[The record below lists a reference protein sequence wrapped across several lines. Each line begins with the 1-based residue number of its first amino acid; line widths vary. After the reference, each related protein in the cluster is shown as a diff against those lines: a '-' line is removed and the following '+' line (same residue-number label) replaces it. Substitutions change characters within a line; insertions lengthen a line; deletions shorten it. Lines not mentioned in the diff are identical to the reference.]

1 MDTLPR
7 EIIVLICSYLKKESL
22 FISDSSSTDQVLM
35 MASLWVDLSGISK
48 RNTTLSNNNAYY
60 PVNNL
65 YRTSKAFIWM
75 REYEFI
81 DIHSIDVRVRDI
93 NGSVQNMISMYNS
106 CLLSY
111 KIGDNSNIYHY
122 SNYRRRTINGIE
134 YSDNYNITICERI
147 NRECKCYTCEQLNAI
162 QAQIFSA
169 DPLIARISAE
179 TAFGRTCDKNTDGRI
194 IMRPINARLNRLT
207 IEFDTSHLIAIK

>member
-1 MDTLPR
+1 MNDNASID
-7 EIIVLICSYLKKESL
+7 EI
-22 FISDSSSTDQVLM
+22 LM
-35 MASLWVDLSGISK
+35 LADLWVNLGGISK
-48 RNTTLSNNNAYY
+48 RNTSLSNNNWYY

-65 YRTSKAFIWM
+65 YRTSKEFNWM

-93 NGSVQNMISMYNS
+93 NGTNQSMISMYNS

-134 YSDNYNITICERI
+134 YSDNYKIKFCSRI
-147 NRECKCYTCEQLNAI
+147 NCDCDCYTCEQLNTI
-162 QAQIFSA
+162 QAQIFTA
-169 DPLIARISAE
+169 DPLIARISDE
-179 TAFGRTCDKNTDGRI
+179 TAFGRTCDENTGGRI
-194 IMRPINARLNRLT
+194 IMRPINARLNRLA